1 MKWYMLKNEFIRYI
15 INGLVATAAHYCT
28 LNVNVLLFKF
38 ESIGAA
44 NLLAACVGITV
55 SFIGSRYFVYKEY
68 TNSLVSQ
75 LTRFSMLYM
84 SIALLHGSFLYLW
97 SDIYHMNY
105 NVGFLIATVFQVLL
119 SYFGNKKLVFKNA
132 L

>member
-1 MKWYMLKNEFIRYI
+1 MLMNEFFRYI

-28 LNVNVLLFKF
+28 LNINVLLFKF
-38 ESIGAA
+38 ESIGVA

-55 SFIGSRYFVYKEY
+55 SFIGSRYFVYQEH
-68 TNSLVSQ
+68 TNSFVSQ
-75 LTRFSMLYM
+75 FARFSMLYM

-97 SDIYHMNY
+97 SDMYHMSY

-119 SYFGNKKLVFKNA
+119 SYFGNKILVFKNA